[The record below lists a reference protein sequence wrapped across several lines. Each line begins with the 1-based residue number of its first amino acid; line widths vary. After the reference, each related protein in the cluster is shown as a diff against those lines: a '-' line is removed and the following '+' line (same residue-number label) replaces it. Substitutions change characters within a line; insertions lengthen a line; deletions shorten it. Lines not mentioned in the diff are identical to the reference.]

1 MRTCAPYPSTWR
13 FFPPSSAFL
22 RRPSR
27 RRKSPA
33 NAPAP
38 TPAASTLHAP
48 PAETLAWIDCPAI
61 WSVGNTP
68 KKLKYGELYYDFN
81 DRQPD
86 VTRYLLDIAKSGQL
100 YCQYGTEA
108 EIGRYRQIVEV
119 PLPMVQW
126 GWHQT
131 PQGRVTGV
139 RVPKTSAAKPPI
151 IHVIEN
157 IGEHTT
163 WSGFRLGMTRGQV
176 GEMAAAAGY
185 SVASTDEGAITVE
198 RVGSSLTI
206 SFDAS
211 GYSKQ
216 VTQAVSNRTIDD
228 VQKELVLR
236 FGFDFLLE
244 SVEDYPENRPG
255 GRNTLWYSHDKT
267 IAVRAR
273 TASKPGYVDSI
284 SLMRVGK
291 TQ

>member
-1 MRTCAPYPSTWR
+1 MRTLPFHLA
-13 FFPPSSAFL
+13 L
-22 RRPSR
+22 L
-27 RRKSPA
+27 
-33 NAPAP
+33 
-38 TPAASTLHAP
+38 STLLSLPASPLAAQEEPGQCPGTYTGHQHPACP
-48 PAETLAWIDCPAI
+48 SAETLTWIDCPAT
-61 WSVGNTP
+61 WSVGKMSKT
-68 KKLKYGELYYDFN
+68 LRYGDLYYDYN
-81 DRQPD
+81 DRQPND
-86 VTRYLLDIAKSGQL
+86 TRYLLDIAKSGQL

-108 EIGRYRQIVEV
+108 EIGRYRQIVEI

-131 PQGRVTGV
+131 PQGRVAGV

-157 IGEHTT
+157 IGQSTT

-185 SVASTDEGAITVE
+185 SVASTDEGAITLE

-206 SFDAS
+206 AFDAS
-211 GYSKQ
+211 GHSKQ
-216 VTQAVSNRTIDD
+216 VTQALSNRTIND
-228 VQKELVLR
+228 VRKELVQR

-244 SVEDYPENRPG
+244 RVEGYPEDRPG
-255 GRNTLWYSHDKT
+255 GENISWYSHDKT

-284 SLMRVGK
+284 SLMRAGK